1 VVDLLCS
8 ILEKRIMDTLSDEQV
23 HDLSQAYDA
32 YEIIDIL
39 DIESEELISLLRR
52 RVARNIKL
60 FDLRPVDCN
69 D

>member
-1 VVDLLCS
+1 MVDLLFTM
-8 ILEKRIMDTLSDEQV
+8 LEKKTMETLSDEQV

-39 DIESEELISLLRR
+39 DIESEELISILRR
-52 RVARNIKL
+52 KIARNIKL

>member
-1 VVDLLCS
+1 MVDLLCS
-8 ILEKRIMDTLSDEQV
+8 ILEKRTMDTLSDEQV

>member
-1 VVDLLCS
+1 M
-8 ILEKRIMDTLSDEQV
+8 ETLSDEQV

-39 DIESEELISLLRR
+39 DIESEELISILRR
-52 RVARNIKL
+52 KIARNIKL

>member
-1 VVDLLCS
+1 VVDLLFTM
-8 ILEKRIMDTLSDEQV
+8 LEKKTMETLSDEQV

-39 DIESEELISLLRR
+39 DIESEELISILRR
-52 RVARNIKL
+52 KIARNIKL